1 MTILICDDDPLFIDL
16 FKSKLDQ
23 IASSF
28 FKKYSLLCISNPSD
42 IERINFKDIDIA
54 FLDID
59 MGNVN
64 GISLAHRIRDVSSA
78 TILIFV
84 TNYIEYSIE
93 GYEVQAFRYLLKS
106 ELDKKLYSYFS
117 QAIKAYEKERTYLRF
132 CSESNEIDVLP
143 SNLVYIETE
152 QRHLRLHLINDIRET
167 FLINMTMQNLQE
179 LLQEKGFLRIHQSY
193 IVNMAYIQKI
203 QSVGVWLI
211 GDIKLPISARNYTQI
226 KKMYLEWK
234 GKKRWNI

>member
-1 MTILICDDDPLFIDL
+1 MKILICDDDPLFVDF

-23 IASSF
+23 IAPKLV
-28 FKKYSLLCISNPSD
+28 KKYSIQCISNPLD
-42 IERINFKDIDIA
+42 IAQIEFKEIDIA

-59 MGNVN
+59 MGALN
-64 GISLAHRIRDVSSA
+64 GISLAHKIRSVCSG

-84 TNYIEYSIE
+84 TNYIEYSLE

-106 ELDKKLYSYFS
+106 EINKKLCLYFS
-117 QAIKAYEKERTYLRF
+117 QAVKAYEKERTYLRF
-132 CSESNEIDVLP
+132 CSENNEIDVLP

-152 QRHLRLHLINDIRET
+152 QRHLKLHLINDSRDT
-167 FLINMTMQNLQE
+167 FLINMTMQNLQD
-179 LLQEKGFLRIHQSY
+179 LLQDKGFLRIHQSY

-203 QSVGVWLI
+203 QSVGVWLN
-211 GDIKLPISARNYTQI
+211 GGVKLPISARNYNKI
-226 KKMYLEWK
+226 KKLYLEWK